1 MKVESLSPP
10 GFRPRCPVYRGE
22 KGGLTPQEE
31 DIDYFVDNSSSYT
44 YLDRGFE
51 ILITPPLTPKLDVMK
66 LFLDTAIVSDIEDR
80 FNTSL
85 ISGITTNPTLIKKT
99 KRNPWDVY
107 KDIIE
112 LGVDDLSIEVNG
124 DDSQEL
130 VRNAMT
136 AHGNYG
142 NVATIKLPC
151 TIEGLKACKYLSNI
165 GIRVNMTLV
174 FSVSQALLC
183 GLAGATYVSPFIGRM
198 DDNSLD
204 GMKLINDISNV
215 FKKQFINT
223 LILAASV
230 RDAQSVGVAFGLGAD
245 ICTVPPKVFDD
256 MAKHVLTDK
265 GLEQFKKDS
274 EG

>member
-1 MKVESLSPP
+1 
-10 GFRPRCPVYRGE
+10 
-22 KGGLTPQEE
+22 
-31 DIDYFVDNSSSYT
+31 
-44 YLDRGFE
+44 
-51 ILITPPLTPKLDVMK
+51 MK
-66 LFLDTAIVSDIEDR
+66 LFLDTAIVSDIEERVD
-80 FNTSL
+80 TGL
-85 ISGITTNPTLIKKT
+85 IHGITTNPTLIKKSG
-99 KRNPWDVY
+99 RDPWKVY
-107 KDIIE
+107 SDIVE
-112 LGVDDLSIEVNG
+112 LGVEDISIEVYG
-124 DDSQEL
+124 EDSKEL

-151 TIEGLKACKYLSNI
+151 TIEGLKACKYLSNL

-174 FSVSQALLC
+174 FSVSQAILC
-183 GLAGATYVSPFIGRM
+183 GLAGAFYVSPFIGRM

-265 GLEQFKKDS
+265 GLAQFNADFLA
-274 EG
+274 